1 MADNESNMKSL
12 VTGATGFVGANLI
25 EALNARGWPA
35 RALMR
40 KTSSLRALDGLNYEQ
55 APGDILDPASLAEAM
70 RGIACVFHVAAAVD
84 YWRVGIDALY
94 RINIEGT
101 SNVLRAALRAGV
113 RRVVFTSSVAA
124 LGAPDWMTPADES
137 HAFNLRPEQ
146 YHYGYSKV
154 LAEQVVQQYV
164 RKGLDAVIVNPA
176 VIMGPRDVNVGSGS
190 ILTEFRKHAIA
201 VYPPGGVSV
210 IDVGDVAFGH
220 IAAAERGRTGA
231 RYILSGQNLWHK
243 DVLGIAAEVVG
254 RPRPWLRLPR
264 FTRYFEKA
272 VDFARRQLKMALP
285 ISGDQIRI
293 STETWWYDNT
303 KARTE
308 LGLNPRPWREACER
322 AWAWYQQHGIV

>member
-1 MADNESNMKSL
+1 MKSL

-25 EALNARGWPA
+25 EALNAQGWPA

-40 KTSSLRALDGLNYEQ
+40 KTSSLRGLEGLSYELAL
-55 APGDILDPASLAEAM
+55 GDILEPGSLAEAM
-70 RGIACVFHVAAAVD
+70 GGIDCVFHVAAAVD
-84 YWRVGIDALY
+84 YWRVGVDPMY
-94 RINIEGT
+94 RINVEGT
-101 SNVLRAALRAGV
+101 SNVLRAALKAGV
-113 RRVVFTSSVAA
+113 KRVVFTSSVAA
-124 LGAPDWMTPADES
+124 LGAPGWMTPADET

-146 YHYGYSKV
+146 YPYGYSKV
-154 LAEQVVQQYV
+154 LAEQIVQQYV
-164 RKGLDAVIVNPA
+164 KKGLDAVIVNPA
-176 VIMGPRDVNVGSGS
+176 VIMGPRDVNLGTGSM
-190 ILTEFRKHAIA
+190 LTELKRHAIL

-210 IDVGDVAFGH
+210 IDVGDVVAGH

-231 RYILSGQNLWHK
+231 RYILSGENLWHK

-264 FTRYFEKA
+264 LARLLEKP
-272 VDFARRQLKMALP
+272 VDFARRRLKMALP

-303 KARTE
+303 RARTE

-322 AWAWYQQHGIV
+322 AWAWYGRNGIV

>member
-1 MADNESNMKSL
+1 ML
-12 VTGATGFVGANLI
+12 VVLTGASGHIGGNLT
-25 EALNARGWPA
+25 
-35 RALMR
+35 RALLEQGR
-40 KTSSLRALDGLNYEQ
+40 SLRALVRPEDTRALAGLKVEQ
-55 APGDILDPASLAEAM
+55 VVGDLLNPASLERAFAGAEVVYHLAA
-70 RGIACVFHVAAAVD
+70 RISITDDDDAEVF
-84 YWRVGIDALY
+84 RV
-94 RINIEGT
+94 NVEGT
-101 SNVLRAALRAGV
+101 RNVVQACRRAGV
-113 RRVVFTSSVAA
+113 RRLVHFSSVHAYHQVP
-124 LGAPDWMTPADES
+124 LDQPIDETRPLADVAS
-137 HAFNLRPEQ
+137 AMAYDR
-146 YHYGYSKV
+146 SKAQGE
-154 LAEQVVQQYV
+154 AEVMAGVGQ
-164 RKGLDAVIVNPA
+164 GLDAVIVNPA

-264 FTRYFEKA
+264 FARYFEKA
-272 VDFARRQLKMALP
+272 VDFARRQLKMPLP
-285 ISGDQIRI
+285 ISGDQVRI